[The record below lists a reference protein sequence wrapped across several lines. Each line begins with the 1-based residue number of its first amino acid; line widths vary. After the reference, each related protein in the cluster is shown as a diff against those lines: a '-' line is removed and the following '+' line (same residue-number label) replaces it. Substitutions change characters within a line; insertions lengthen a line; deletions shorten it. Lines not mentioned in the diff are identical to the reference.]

1 MVRLSVSFT
10 IRSRNMSRSEL
21 NLWPGP
27 GGWVFVDWGS
37 GRAWIR
43 FGLDEHHKLARITEV
58 HVSGEP
64 TADKLR
70 RIPLGRI
77 AAAVRADAAVQVPL
91 AIGLNEELPPEFF
104 SAPPKRFHELVE
116 KHKPRYRL
124 KRPASRRLDDA
135 FFEKVAR
142 AYRDALIRGLNPRQT
157 LAADT
162 GAAPDTVAGW
172 ILRARRDG
180 HLPPAQPGKAMADVE

>member
-1 MVRLSVSFT
+1 MK
-10 IRSRNMSRSEL
+10 RSEL
-21 NLWPGP
+21 NFWPGP
-27 GGWVFVDWGS
+27 GGWVYVDWGS

-43 FGLDEHHKLARITEV
+43 FGLDKHNKLACVTEI
-58 HVSGEP
+58 HLSEP
-64 TADKLR
+64 TAEKLR
-70 RIPLGRI
+70 QIPLGRI
-77 AAAVRADAAVQVPL
+77 AAAIRANAAVQVPL
-91 AIGLNEELPPEFF
+91 AIGLNEKLPPEFL
-104 SAPPKRFHELVE
+104 SAPPEKFGELVE

-162 GAAPDTVAGW
+162 GAARDTVAGW
-172 ILRARRDG
+172 ILQSRRRG
-180 HLPPAQPGKAMADVE
+180 HLPPAQPGKAIADAEGKEADIG